1 MELDIKDSSPPRK
14 SDIDI
19 SEIVAVQWV
28 KLDRLMRLPIIDTH
42 CIEGRRGPTG
52 ENSVSSYCVAV
63 DERGILIEL
72 SKVVSRPVGTLSD
85 YIDSLG
91 IGFASGGFR
100 ILVRAYQT
108 IDPEYQPERRFRI
121 IVGIYLEDGQRLQ
134 FIARAGIAGPSMV
147 AIMAYLESL

>member
-1 MELDIKDSSPPRK
+1 MELDIKDFSPPRS
-14 SDIDI
+14 SDVDI

-42 CIEGRRGPTG
+42 CVSGRPGLVG
-52 ENSVSSYCVAV
+52 VNSRQGYCITV
-63 DERGILIEL
+63 DEQGI
-72 SKVVSRPVGTLSD
+72 PLSD

-121 IVGIYLEDGQRLQ
+121 IVVVHLEDRQGLQ
-134 FIARAGIAGPSMV
+134 FAARAGIAGPSMV
-147 AIMAYLESL
+147 AIMGYLESL

>member
-1 MELDIKDSSPPRK
+1 MELDIRDSSPPRK

-42 CIEGRRGPTG
+42 CVSGRPGLVG
-52 ENSVSSYCVAV
+52 VNSRQGYCITV
-63 DERGILIEL
+63 DEQGI
-72 SKVVSRPVGTLSD
+72 PLSD

-121 IVGIYLEDGQRLQ
+121 IVGIYLEDGKRLQ
-134 FIARAGIAGPSMV
+134 CIARAGIAGPSMQS
-147 AIMAYLESL
+147 IERYLT